1 MLKCSIFKLTHLNV
15 TDAAA
20 EELDKILLLMLGC
33 AVQVGIKSRICYFI
47 NTTTAIQ
54 ELLPHTSIKSVTSG
68 KLWHFPFTLFWVLF
82 FTCWGTKEPENVFL
96 THLVVWELVCWG
108 SSHMVVMYQF
118 SCCCLPLPVPP
129 PAHPPFKL
137 ARVSW
142 YLSHCC
148 DPILAW
154 RFHYSGLLIFRG
166 KKKQNFAGFSEAN
179 SRKNRPIS
187 WDFRGKKSKFAQ
199 KLANFE
205 GFSRDKVKIRRKIG
219 RFRGI
224 LEEKSQISKDF
235 RGKC

>member
-33 AVQVGIKSRICYFI
+33 AVQVGIKSRICYLI

-54 ELLPHTSIKSVTSG
+54 ELLPHTCIKSVTSE
-68 KLWHFPFTLFWVLF
+68 KLWHFPFTLLWVLF

-96 THLVVWELVCWG
+96 THLVVWELVCWR

-129 PAHPPFKL
+129 PAHTPFKL

-154 RFHYSGLLIFRG
+154 RFHYGS
-166 KKKQNFAGFSEAN
+166 
-179 SRKNRPIS
+179 
-187 WDFRGKKSKFAQ
+187 
-199 KLANFE
+199 
-205 GFSRDKVKIRRKIG
+205 
-219 RFRGI
+219 
-224 LEEKSQISKDF
+224 
-235 RGKC
+235 

>member
-33 AVQVGIKSRICYFI
+33 AVQVGRKSRICYFI
-47 NTTTAIQ
+47 NTMTAIQ